1 MADAAPA
8 PVRVGPKKRFWYLV
22 DADGNRVERDGKE
35 PKIHGKNPFQAVQ
48 KAVTRYATEA
58 HTEYTFHLREA
69 KGKPTKA
76 GKLRVYTYKGW
87 KTPLTDAERS
97 EFTVNMSITSK
108 PHAKSLG
115 VTLIDAPPAKKRA
128 RAPKPEAAA
137 EAATP
142 DASAAAPKKRARKIK
157 SDGEAAK
164 PDSEATKSETAAEP
178 PAKKKRAGKAAKPD
192 SEATKSTAEA
202 PKTPKKRGG
211 KATKSVGEPA
221 GEAEAAAAV
230 SEAAA

>member
-1 MADAAPA
+1 MADAAP
-8 PVRVGPKKRFWYLV
+8 VTLRVGPKKRFWYLV

-128 RAPKPEAAA
+128 RKAKAGDDAAPAEASQPAA
-137 EAATP
+137 E
-142 DASAAAPKKRARKIK
+142 APKKRARKAK
-157 SDGEAAK
+157 ADGQAAAAEGGEA
-164 PDSEATKSETAAEP
+164 AAEP
-178 PAKKKRAGKAAKPD
+178 PAKKKRAGKAPAG
-192 SEATKSTAEA
+192 AAAAEA

-211 KATKSVGEPA
+211 KKAKPA
-221 GEAEAAAAV
+221 EDAAA
-230 SEAAA
+230 SEAAAE

>member
-58 HTEYTFHLREA
+58 NTEYTFHLREA

-128 RAPKPEAAA
+128 RKAKAGEAEAAKADGEAAA
-137 EAATP
+137 AE
-142 DASAAAPKKRARKIK
+142 APKKRARKAK
-157 SDGEAAK
+157 AGGQAAAAEGG
-164 PDSEATKSETAAEP
+164 DAAAEP
-178 PAKKKRAGKAAKPD
+178 PAKKKRAGKAAQPG
-192 SEATKSTAEA
+192 SEAAKA
-202 PKTPKKRGG
+202 PETPAAKTPKKRGG
-211 KATKSVGEPA
+211 KKAKPA
-221 GEAEAAAAV
+221 EDAAAGEAAAA
-230 SEAAA
+230 EATAE

>member
-128 RAPKPEAAA
+128 RKAAKPEAAA
-137 EAATP
+137 EAATEAQP
-142 DASAAAPKKRARKIK
+142 AAAPKKRARK
-157 SDGEAAK
+157 ATT
-164 PDSEATKSETAAEP
+164 PDSEATKSEAAAEP
-178 PAKKKRAGKAAKPD
+178 PAKKKRAGKATKSGSEAAKPD
-192 SEATKSTAEA
+192 SEAAKSTAEA

-211 KATKSVGEPA
+211 KAA
-221 GEAEAAAAV
+221 GAAV
-230 SEAAA
+230 SKAAAEAGAAE

>member
-1 MADAAPA
+1 MADAAPVT
-8 PVRVGPKKRFWYLV
+8 VRVGPKKRFWYLV

-128 RAPKPEAAA
+128 RKAAKPSDEAADG
-137 EAATP
+137 EAASTETSQP
-142 DASAAAPKKRARKIK
+142 AAGAPKKRARKPK
-157 SDGEAAK
+157 ADEAAAQ
-164 PDSEATKSETAAEP
+164 PETEP
-178 PAKKKRAGKAAKPD
+178 PAKKKRAGKAKPV
-192 SEATKSTAEA
+192 SEAVQPGSEAAPEATA

-211 KATKSVGEPA
+211 KAK
-221 GEAEAAAAV
+221 AAADAAPAT
-230 SEAAA
+230 EAPAAE

>member
-1 MADAAPA
+1 
-8 PVRVGPKKRFWYLV
+8 VGPKKRFWYLV

-58 HTEYTFHLREA
+58 NTEYTFHLREA

-97 EFTVNMSITSK
+97 EFTGNMSITSK
-108 PHAKSLG
+108 PHAKSMG

-128 RAPKPEAAA
+128 RKAKVDGQAAAA
-137 EAATP
+137 EGGNA
-142 DASAAAPKKRARKIK
+142 
-157 SDGEAAK
+157 
-164 PDSEATKSETAAEP
+164 AAEP
-178 PAKKKRAGKAAKPD
+178 PAKKKRAGKAAQAGG
-192 SEATKSTAEA
+192 EAATETPAEAAAAEA

-211 KATKSVGEPA
+211 KAKPA
-221 GEAEAAAAV
+221 KDAAAEATA
-230 SEAAA
+230 E

>member
-1 MADAAPA
+1 
-8 PVRVGPKKRFWYLV
+8 VGPKKRFWYLV

-58 HTEYTFHLREA
+58 NTEYTFHLREA

-108 PHAKSLG
+108 PHAKSMG

-128 RAPKPEAAA
+128 RKAKAGEVEASTEAAQPAA
-137 EAATP
+137 E
-142 DASAAAPKKRARKIK
+142 APKKRARKAK
-157 SDGEAAK
+157 VDGQAAAA
-164 PDSEATKSETAAEP
+164 EGGNAAAEP
-178 PAKKKRAGKAAKPD
+178 PAKKKRAGKAAQAGG
-192 SEATKSTAEA
+192 EAATETPAEAAAAEA

-211 KATKSVGEPA
+211 KAKPA
-221 GEAEAAAAV
+221 KDAAAEATA
-230 SEAAA
+230 E